1 MRALALC
8 QIYIQLKDIKT
19 VLKRKPPGRQDP
31 GKPKDGRE
39 LQLRTTQEMGEQ
51 GQRRWQC
58 AVNPEQLG
66 SRGRSLAAFLLPK
79 VSSSQREPSRP
90 QTRMCRV
97 PSYHGSNCFIEFAFS
112 WPTMRG
118 WPCPG
123 ERAAALLSWPRTPF
137 QDRRGRVLV

>member
-51 GQRRWQC
+51 GQRR
-58 AVNPEQLG
+58 
-66 SRGRSLAAFLLPK
+66 
-79 VSSSQREPSRP
+79 
-90 QTRMCRV
+90 
-97 PSYHGSNCFIEFAFS
+97 
-112 WPTMRG
+112 
-118 WPCPG
+118 
-123 ERAAALLSWPRTPF
+123 
-137 QDRRGRVLV
+137 